1 MDEYTN
7 NHNDIKRKLDN
18 MVINS
23 VSVKKVNIGLEN
35 YGNTCYLNVII
46 QTLFRLNAFRTEFDK
61 CEILQML
68 CQKKSFTYIDS
79 SNIMNLKKLFHALDN
94 KSGKTKSIRPTTFR
108 TTLQI
113 SNNLFN
119 NDDQQDVQEAFIMI
133 LEIIHNEISQTVNNP
148 STCRTDLINACEM
161 HWYNNYSPIYN
172 LFHGMYYVQRRCMN
186 CANKNIKYEP
196 NCFLGL
202 DIPNVVKND
211 IDVDFTNYIN
221 INCKVASVKLSD
233 EEIQVMIKCLS
244 SETQLK
250 IKNIIHAREENT
262 IKHTLQ
268 SCIDEYH
275 SPKIIDNVQC
285 SRCKLKYSHTCTY
298 GITIVPKI
306 LMIQLKR
313 FKYDGSKI
321 RNRVSLEH
329 TITIP
334 VLKDLQISNVKY
346 QLSSIINHTGPNT
359 LCGHYYMYNYDPVL
373 KSWYRYNDNSVTKI
387 LEINLN
393 LTESY
398 LLLYELY

>member
-133 LEIIHNEISQTVNNP
+133 LEIIHN
-148 STCRTDLINACEM
+148 AG
-161 HWYNNYSPIYN
+161 NYAE
-172 LFHGMYYVQRRCMN
+172 C
-186 CANKNIKYEP
+186 
-196 NCFLGL
+196 
-202 DIPNVVKND
+202 
-211 IDVDFTNYIN
+211 
-221 INCKVASVKLSD
+221 
-233 EEIQVMIKCLS
+233 
-244 SETQLK
+244 
-250 IKNIIHAREENT
+250 
-262 IKHTLQ
+262 
-268 SCIDEYH
+268 
-275 SPKIIDNVQC
+275 
-285 SRCKLKYSHTCTY
+285 
-298 GITIVPKI
+298 
-306 LMIQLKR
+306 
-313 FKYDGSKI
+313 
-321 RNRVSLEH
+321 
-329 TITIP
+329 
-334 VLKDLQISNVKY
+334 
-346 QLSSIINHTGPNT
+346 
-359 LCGHYYMYNYDPVL
+359 
-373 KSWYRYNDNSVTKI
+373 
-387 LEINLN
+387 
-393 LTESY
+393 
-398 LLLYELY
+398 